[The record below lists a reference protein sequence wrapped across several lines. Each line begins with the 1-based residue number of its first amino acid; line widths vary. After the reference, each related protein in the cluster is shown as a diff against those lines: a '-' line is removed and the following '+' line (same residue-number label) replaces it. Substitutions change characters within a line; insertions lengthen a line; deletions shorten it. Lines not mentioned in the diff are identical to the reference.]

1 MKNYKAIIK
10 TISLSAFVWFALSSA
25 NVFAE
30 NIIYP
35 GDSNWNLITLGD
47 GKAEITGEN
56 PRSGNGSLAL
66 STNSL
71 DDWAFYSRYAGD
83 INTDSWGKLS
93 DIDALSFDWFREDI
107 GITDTYGSP
116 WLAQT
121 PVIRLLIR
129 DVNSTYGSTIYSEL
143 VWEKFYTDP
152 TPSSNNV
159 WVEQNMIGENFWR
172 HVFNEGYTIENDGT
186 NLNDFTGYALM
197 SNTLTQW
204 TTASVDLPYSL
215 DAVIYGLSVGVG
227 SYWPT
232 DYKGYAD
239 NIFLSFKGTGSVI
252 DDNFEIPAVPEP
264 ATILLLGSGLVA
276 LAVRRKRLLKG

>member
-1 MKNYKAIIK
+1 MKKYKALLKI
-10 TISLSAFVWFALSSA
+10 ISLSAFICFALISFNA
-25 NVFAE
+25 FAE

-35 GDSNWNLITLGD
+35 GDSNWNLVTLGD

-66 STNSL
+66 STNTL
-71 DDWAFYSRYAGD
+71 DDWAFYSRYAGE
-83 INTDSWGKLS
+83 INTASWGKLS

-107 GITDTYGSP
+107 GITDEYGSP

-129 DVNSTYGSTIYSEL
+129 DDNMFSEL
-143 VWEKFYTDP
+143 VWEKFYTDS
-152 TPSSNNV
+152 TQSTNNI

-172 HVFNEGYTIENDGT
+172 HVFDDGYTIEDGSI
-186 NLNDFTGYALM
+186 LADFTGYALM
-197 SNTLTQW
+197 ANTLSEW
-204 TTASVDLPYSL
+204 TAPFNNGFDLTYSM
-215 DAVIYGLSVGVG
+215 DAVVYGLSVGVG

-239 NIFLSFKGTGSVI
+239 NIFLSFKETGSVI